1 MTLIHLK
8 YRTTEDYDIM
18 ANKGFVGIF
27 EEKALSSAREIYPND
42 EQKAYD
48 YAKNVKPMMAVS
60 AATDYFTSRGYAF
73 CVPQTDQQGFD
84 WDALV
89 CRPGDEVLKV
99 SIKSAGYAKGGG
111 SWEVNLKSGHYS
123 KNSKYMSGGTCRKVV
138 HDFDILFVLD
148 GDGKCTAMT
157 QEEALRKPD
166 GTYKVHSVKVPRSK

>member
-1 MTLIHLK
+1 
-8 YRTTEDYDIM
+8 M

-27 EEKALSSAREIYPND
+27 ANCLEVAKQIYPND
-42 EQKAYD
+42 ETAAYD
-48 YAKNVKPMMAVS
+48 YAKIMKTQAAVS
-60 AATDYFTSRGYAF
+60 EACDYFTKRGYSWNT
-73 CVPQTDQQGFD
+73 PQTDQQGFD

-148 GDGKCTAMT
+148 GDGKCTVMT
-157 QEEALRKPD
+157 QEEALLKPD
-166 GTYKVHSVKVPRSK
+166 GTFKVHSIKVPRSK